1 MTTISQFPGSLS
13 PFLRSNYSTR
23 LSFIS
28 AELLTPPS
36 CVGAYFH
43 IVNCV
48 FPKSREDLNR
58 AGTLEGKF
66 SASTAIQRLLLDYD
80 IINSLNFHF
89 TVFSCFFRALDL
101 PKMCFKI
108 GELSPFSCSYFVN
121 FCRRQQKGR
130 PNQKGHRLSP
140 RWTIRFYLTH
150 CSLGHIPPLPRI
162 IPPLPKLTPGSDNE
176 PREVF

>member
-66 SASTAIQRLLLDYD
+66 SASTAIQRLSLDYD
-80 IINSLNFHF
+80 ILNSLNFHF

-108 GELSPFSCSYFVN
+108 GELSPFSCSYFPGFVN

-130 PNQKGHRLSP
+130 PSRKTHVVVLS
-140 RWTIRFYLTH
+140 
-150 CSLGHIPPLPRI
+150 SLLYIHVQRHLFD
-162 IPPLPKLTPGSDNE
+162 S
-176 PREVF
+176 

>member
-80 IINSLNFHF
+80 ILNSLNFHF

-130 PNQKGHRLSP
+130 PSRDDFDVSRCSYGSRGHEMS
-140 RWTIRFYLTH
+140 FH
-150 CSLGHIPPLPRI
+150 MMFN
-162 IPPLPKLTPGSDNE
+162 KKKKV
-176 PREVF
+176 REIERQIDR